1 MPTYTLGTAGNSGY
15 NNIRGLNN
23 PPYNYGTKITVP
35 NGKCWLVTDVSIQ
48 VAGQGASTTVR
59 GHIWTGAG
67 SDYWE
72 GSDFAIASDT
82 TAPVSSKN
90 LGDPGPTKL
99 LNNISGDNDSWYVG
113 FGKTAASS
121 VNWDVENETGTGTAT
136 GGVVNG
142 NLTDFSPSEVMLAR
156 KIAGTFTYTEV
167 TAPSAPSLTATAGNG
182 SVSLSWTTPAN
193 GGVAIN
199 GYTLKRGATTIYSG
213 TATSFTNT
221 GLANGTSY
229 TYTVTANNNVGTSS
243 ADSASATTWNV
254 PAAPVLTATTVS
266 SSQINL
272 SWTTPATNG
281 SALDA
286 YVLQVSSTSSTSGFS
301 DVFSDSGSTLSTT
314 YSHTGLS
321 KYSTYYYRVLASNGV
336 GNSAYSTVKSATTSA
351 TIPGVPTGLRAT
363 PSFSSVVLNWTA
375 PADTGGIGLNL
386 ATDYIV
392 KRGVTTLGFT
402 GSGTT
407 FTDTG
412 LSLDTSYT
420 YTVAA
425 VNSIGTGSYT
435 AGVSATTLDVPSA
448 PNVSIVGG
456 SGSVTV
462 TWSAGATGGSPII
475 ATYYKVNGGAATEAP
490 ASPFTI
496 SRLENSTPAT
506 ITMYQTNAGGNGDIG
521 TSNTVTPFG
530 IPFAPTVNSITPT
543 VNSLSVAFTAGSS
556 NGSNITNYKYSLN
569 GGSTFTTRSPAAA
582 TSPLVIPGLS
592 ANTPYGVQIRAINA
606 AGDGTPT
613 ATTSVTTLGG
623 RVGISDGN
631 GNWKSVQIA
640 KYTET
645 QSGTQW
651 EAVPSV
657 LVYISNGNDTWHLAN
672 G

>member
-1 MPTYTLGTAGNSGY
+1 MPTYTLGTAGTSRY
-15 NNIRGLNN
+15 NNIRGVNL
-23 PPYNYGTKITVP
+23 PPYNFGTKITVP
-35 NGKCWLVTDVSIQ
+35 DGKCWLITDVSIQ
-48 VAGQGASTTVR
+48 VAGEGASTNVR
-59 GHIWTGAG
+59 GHIWTGSG

-72 GSDFAIASDT
+72 GADVAIASDT

-99 LNNISGDNDSWYVG
+99 LNNISGNNDSWYVG
-113 FGKTAASS
+113 FGKTAGSK
-121 VNWDVENETGTGTAT
+121 VNWDVEGATGTGTAT
-136 GGVVNG
+136 GGVVHG
-142 NLTDFSPSEVMLAR
+142 NLTDFSPSEVKLAR

-167 TAPSAPSLTATAGNG
+167 TAPSAPVLTATGGNG
-182 SVSLSWTTPAN
+182 EVALSWTAPAN

-199 GYTLKRGATTIYSG
+199 GYTLKRGSTTLYSG
-213 TATSFTNT
+213 TARTFTET
-221 GLANGTSY
+221 GLANDTSY

-266 SSQINL
+266 SSQIDL

-286 YVLQVSSTSSTSGFS
+286 YVLQVSSTSATAGF
-301 DVFSDSGSTLSTT
+301 DTVFSDSELPLSTT

-321 KYSTYYYRVLASNGV
+321 KYSTYWYRVLASNGV
-336 GNSAYSTVKSATTSA
+336 GNSAYSTAESATTSA
-351 TIPGVPTGLRAT
+351 TVPGVPTGLTAT
-363 PSFSSVVLNWTA
+363 PSFTSVALNWTA

-402 GSGTT
+402 GSGTS

-448 PNVSIVGG
+448 PTVSIVRG
-456 SGSVTV
+456 SGSVVV
-462 TWSAGATGGSPII
+462 TWSAGSNGRSPVI
-475 ATYYKVNGGAATEAP
+475 ATYYRVNGGTLTEATS
-490 ASPFTI
+490 SPFTI
-496 SRLENSTPAT
+496 SGLANGTPVT

-521 TSNTVTPFG
+521 TSNTVTPYG

-543 VNSLSVAFTAGSS
+543 VNSLSVAFTP
-556 NGSNITNYKYSLN
+556 GSNNGDSITNYKYSVN

-592 ANTPYGVQIRAINA
+592 PNTPYGVRIRAVNA
-606 AGDGTPT
+606 AGDGTQT

-631 GNWKSVQIA
+631 GNWNSVQIA
-640 KYTET
+640 KHTD
-645 QSGTQW
+645 TQW

-657 LVYISNGNDTWHLAN
+657 LVYISNGDDTWHLAN